1 MKTLICIPCMDMV
14 HTMFLRSILSL
25 QATGDVRFAL
35 SASSLVYDARNTL
48 ARQAIEEKYDRVL
61 WLDSDM
67 DFEPDLMQRLA
78 ADLDEG
84 REFVASLYMTRK
96 APIKPTIFEKCGY
109 VHDEAGGAIRNIA
122 TSFYDYPKDQVFEI
136 EAAGFGGVMMT
147 VDLLRR
153 VTEKYGLPFAP
164 MLGFGEDMSFCLR
177 ARELGAKLYCDS
189 RVKMGHVGMGVISE
203 ETYEGI
209 RKNAGSNTVEQS

>member
-14 HTMFLRSILSL
+14 HTTFLRSILGL
-25 QATGDVRFAL
+25 QPTGDVRFAL

-48 ARQAIEEKYDRVL
+48 ARQAMAENYDRVL

-67 DFEPDLMQRLA
+67 DFEPDLMQRLSV
-78 ADLDEG
+78 DLDEG

-96 APIKPTIFEKCGY
+96 APIKPTIFEACGY
-109 VHDEAGGAIRNIA
+109 AHDEETGKIHNVAKC
-122 TSFYDYPKDQVFEI
+122 FFDYPKNQIFEI
-136 EAAGFGGVMMT
+136 AAAGFGGVMMT

-153 VTEKYGLPFAP
+153 VTEKYGLPFSP
-164 MLGFGEDMSFCLR
+164 MMGYGEDMSFCMR
-177 ARELGAKLYCDS
+177 ARELGVKLYCDS
-189 RVKMGHVGMGVISE
+189 RVKMGHVGTGVISE

-209 RKNAGSNTVEQS
+209 RNNAGSNAVKQG